1 MAQEQIGEIAQ
12 LLRLHIESSNKNH
25 DKTFTKLEDQ
35 DKQLQ
40 AILLQAQKTNGR
52 VLSLEETRK
61 ENEKKFE
68 LVDSLNNY
76 RWWATGIFAV
86 VTIVGGTMYTLAI
99 SNLEYKIV
107 DKLEVM
113 LDERVQGVYFTQ

>member
-1 MAQEQIGEIAQ
+1 MTQEQIGEIAQ
-12 LLRLHIESSNKNH
+12 LLKLHIEASKENH
-25 DKTFTKLEDQ
+25 TKTISKLEEQ

-107 DKLEVM
+107 DKVEM
-113 LDERVQGVYFTQ
+113 MIDERVDGVYFTQ

>member
-12 LLRLHIESSNKNH
+12 LLKLHIEASKENH
-25 DKTFTKLEDQ
+25 GRTISKLEEQ

-76 RWWATGIFAV
+76 RWWAAGIFAV
-86 VTIVGGTMYTLAI
+86 VTIAGGTMYTLAI

-107 DKLEVM
+107 DKVEIMLE
-113 LDERVQGVYFTQ
+113 ERVQGVYFTQ

>member
-12 LLRLHIESSNKNH
+12 LLKLHIEASKENH
-25 DKTFTKLEDQ
+25 NRTISKLEEQ

-61 ENEKKFE
+61 DNEKKFE
-68 LVDSLNNY
+68 KLDSIDNY

-86 VTIVGGTMYTLAI
+86 VTIAGGTMYTLAI

-107 DKLEVM
+107 DKVEMM
-113 LDERVQGVYFTQ
+113 LDERVDGVYFTQ

>member
-12 LLRLHIESSNKNH
+12 LLKLHIEASKENH
-25 DKTFTKLEDQ
+25 NRTISKLEEQ

-61 ENEKKFE
+61 DNEKKFE

-76 RWWATGIFAV
+76 RWWATGIFV
-86 VTIVGGTMYTLAI
+86 VIMGISGTVYALAI

-107 DKLEVM
+107 DKVEMM
-113 LDERVQGVYFTQ
+113 LDERVDGVYFTQ

>member
-12 LLRLHIESSNKNH
+12 LLKLHIEASKENH
-25 DKTFTKLEDQ
+25 TKTISKLEEQ

-76 RWWATGIFAV
+76 RWWATGIFV
-86 VTIVGGTMYTLAI
+86 VIMGISGTVYALAI

-107 DKLEVM
+107 DKVEMM
-113 LDERVQGVYFTQ
+113 LDERVDGVYFTQ

>member
-12 LLRLHIESSNKNH
+12 LLKLHIEASKENH
-25 DKTFTKLEDQ
+25 GRTISKLEEQ

-86 VTIVGGTMYTLAI
+86 VTIAGGTMYTLAI

-107 DKLEVM
+107 DKVEIMLE
-113 LDERVQGVYFTQ
+113 ERVQGVYFTQ

>member
-12 LLRLHIESSNKNH
+12 LLKLHIEASKENH
-25 DKTFTKLEDQ
+25 TKTISKLEEQ

-107 DKLEVM
+107 DKVEM
-113 LDERVQGVYFTQ
+113 MIDERVDGVYFTQ

>member
-12 LLRLHIESSNKNH
+12 LLKLHIEASNKNH
-25 DKTFTKLEDQ
+25 DKTFSKLEEQ

-113 LDERVQGVYFTQ
+113 LNERVDGVYFTQ

>member
-12 LLRLHIESSNKNH
+12 LLKLHIEASKENH
-25 DKTFTKLEDQ
+25 TKTISKLEEQ

-86 VTIVGGTMYTLAI
+86 VTIAGGTMYTLAI

-107 DKLEVM
+107 DKLEVI

>member
-1 MAQEQIGEIAQ
+1 MVQERIGEIAQ
-12 LLRLHIESSNKNH
+12 LLKLHIEASKENH
-25 DKTFTKLEDQ
+25 GRTISKLEEQ

-61 ENEKKFE
+61 ENENKFE

-86 VTIVGGTMYTLAI
+86 VTIAGGTMYTLAI

-107 DKLEVM
+107 DKVEIMLE
-113 LDERVQGVYFTQ
+113 ERVQGVYFTQ

>member
-12 LLRLHIESSNKNH
+12 LLKLHIEASKENH
-25 DKTFTKLEDQ
+25 NRTISKLEEQ

-61 ENEKKFE
+61 DNEKKFE

>member
-12 LLRLHIESSNKNH
+12 LLKLHIEASKDNH
-25 DKTFTKLEDQ
+25 NRTISKLEEQ
-35 DKQLQ
+35 DRQLQ

>member
-12 LLRLHIESSNKNH
+12 LLKLHIEASKENH
-25 DKTFTKLEDQ
+25 TKTISKLEDQ

-86 VTIVGGTMYTLAI
+86 VTIAGGTMYTLAI

-107 DKLEVM
+107 DKVEIMLE
-113 LDERVQGVYFTQ
+113 ERVQGVYFTQ

>member
-1 MAQEQIGEIAQ
+1 MAQEQIGEMAQ
-12 LLRLHIESSNKNH
+12 LLKLHIEASKDNH
-25 DKTFTKLEDQ
+25 NRTISKLEEQ

-76 RWWATGIFAV
+76 RWWATGIFV
-86 VTIVGGTMYTLAI
+86 VIMGISGTVYALAI

-107 DKLEVM
+107 DKVEMM
-113 LDERVQGVYFTQ
+113 LDERVDGVYFTQ

>member
-1 MAQEQIGEIAQ
+1 MVQERIGEIAQ
-12 LLRLHIESSNKNH
+12 LLKLHIEASKENH
-25 DKTFTKLEDQ
+25 GRTISKLEEQ

-86 VTIVGGTMYTLAI
+86 VTIAGGTMYTLAI

-107 DKLEVM
+107 DKVEIMLE
-113 LDERVQGVYFTQ
+113 ERVQGVYFTQ

>member
-12 LLRLHIESSNKNH
+12 LLKLHIESSNKNH
-25 DKTFTKLEDQ
+25 DKTFAKLEEQ

-68 LVDSLNNY
+68 LVDSLV
-76 RWWATGIFAV
+76 WMV
-86 VTIVGGTMYTLAI
+86 YTLH
-99 SNLEYKIV
+99 SEYEKTKTYHKI
-107 DKLEVM
+107 KTKAFYEKE
-113 LDERVQGVYFTQ
+113 ERL

>member
-12 LLRLHIESSNKNH
+12 LLKLHIEASKENH
-25 DKTFTKLEDQ
+25 TKIISKLEEQ

-86 VTIVGGTMYTLAI
+86 VTIAGGTMYALAI

-107 DKLEVM
+107 DKVEMM
-113 LDERVQGVYFTQ
+113 LDERVDGVYFTQ

>member
-12 LLRLHIESSNKNH
+12 LLKLHIEASKENH
-25 DKTFTKLEDQ
+25 GRTISKLEEQ

-76 RWWATGIFAV
+76 RWWATGIFV
-86 VTIVGGTMYTLAI
+86 VITGISGTVYALAI

-107 DKLEVM
+107 DKVEM
-113 LDERVQGVYFTQ
+113 ILDERVSGVYLER

>member
-12 LLRLHIESSNKNH
+12 LLKLHIESSNKNH
-25 DKTFTKLEDQ
+25 DKTFAKLEEQ

-61 ENEKKFE
+61 ESEKKFE

-86 VTIVGGTMYTLAI
+86 VTIAGGTMYTLAI

-113 LDERVQGVYFTQ
+113 LNERVDGVYFTQ

>member
-12 LLRLHIESSNKNH
+12 LLKLHIEASKENH
-25 DKTFTKLEDQ
+25 GRTISKLEEQ

-61 ENEKKFE
+61 ENEKKIE

>member
-12 LLRLHIESSNKNH
+12 LLKLHIEASKENH
-25 DKTFTKLEDQ
+25 NRTILKLEEQ

-40 AILLQAQKTNGR
+40 AILMQAQKTNGR

-68 LVDSLNNY
+68 LVESLNNY

-86 VTIVGGTMYTLAI
+86 VTIAGGTMYTLAI

-107 DKLEVM
+107 DKVEIMLE
-113 LDERVQGVYFTQ
+113 ERVQGVYLTQ

>member
-12 LLRLHIESSNKNH
+12 LLKLHIEASKENH
-25 DKTFTKLEDQ
+25 GRTISKLEEQ

-61 ENEKKFE
+61 ENEKKVE
-68 LVDSLNNY
+68 LVGSLNNY

-86 VTIVGGTMYTLAI
+86 VTIAGGTMYTLAI

-107 DKLEVM
+107 DKVEIMLE
-113 LDERVQGVYFTQ
+113 ERVQGVYFTQ

>member
-12 LLRLHIESSNKNH
+12 LLKLHIEASKENH
-25 DKTFTKLEDQ
+25 NRTISKLEEQ

-61 ENEKKFE
+61 DNEKKFE

-76 RWWATGIFAV
+76 RWRATGIFV
-86 VTIVGGTMYTLAI
+86 VIMGISGTVYALAI

-107 DKLEVM
+107 DKVEMM
-113 LDERVQGVYFTQ
+113 LDERVDGVYFTQ

>member
-12 LLRLHIESSNKNH
+12 LLKLHIEASKENH
-25 DKTFTKLEDQ
+25 GRTISKLEEQ

-68 LVDSLNNY
+68 LVGSLNNY

-86 VTIVGGTMYTLAI
+86 VTIAGGTMYTLAI

-107 DKLEVM
+107 DKVEIMLE
-113 LDERVQGVYFTQ
+113 ERVQGVYFTQ

>member
-12 LLRLHIESSNKNH
+12 LLKLHIEASKDNH
-25 DKTFTKLEDQ
+25 VRTITKLEEQ

-68 LVDSLNNY
+68 LVNSLDNY

-86 VTIVGGTMYTLAI
+86 VTIAGGTMYTLAI

-113 LDERVQGVYFTQ
+113 LDERVQGVYLTQ

>member
-12 LLRLHIESSNKNH
+12 LLKLHIEASNKNH
-25 DKTFTKLEDQ
+25 DKTFSKLEEQ

-107 DKLEVM
+107 DKVEM
-113 LDERVQGVYFTQ
+113 MIDERVDGVYFTQ

>member
-12 LLRLHIESSNKNH
+12 LLKLHIEASKENH
-25 DKTFTKLEDQ
+25 GRTISKLEEQ